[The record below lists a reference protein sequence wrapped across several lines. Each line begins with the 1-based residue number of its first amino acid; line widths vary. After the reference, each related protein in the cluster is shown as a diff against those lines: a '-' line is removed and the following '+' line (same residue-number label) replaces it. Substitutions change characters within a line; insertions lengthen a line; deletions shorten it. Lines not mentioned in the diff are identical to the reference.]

1 MNRHP
6 PTSGDPHISLLA
18 SVALV
23 ERLMPGRAVAL
34 IASAWEVPPSTIKQ
48 TDCLR
53 VTAWVQLGV
62 PRQALVAAVQRAQ
75 LDALK

>member
-6 PTSGDPHISLLA
+6 PTSVDPQISLLA
-18 SVALV
+18 SVTLV

-48 TDCLR
+48 ADCLR
-53 VTAWVQLGV
+53 VSCWVKLGV
-62 PRQALVAAVQRAQ
+62 PRRALVSAIQRAQ
-75 LDALK
+75 LDALR